1 METYKIK
8 SEISFLYYQKA
19 ILIWGA
25 RGCAFSHKIL
35 QDLWFPFA
43 LIYPSLAD
51 SNWKKH
57 TVAWTVSLFPVTG
70 NLEEGSCS
78 LIWYHHHL
86 WDWLSWLFFLHGCKI
101 AAATPAITS
110 CVQSQ
115 MKWKGQVPVPFYQEG
130 RSFPRISQDTCWDFI
145 GQRTVPEATQA
156 VRETGKVLLLGTLMP
171 QTKLGICE
179 WGRLKQISG
188 VDIES
193 AHSVLW

>member
-1 METYKIK
+1 MLFPTRFCKICD
-8 SEISFLYYQKA
+8 FPLHLYTLVWQIVTEKN
-19 ILIWGA
+19 IQWLE
-25 RGCAFSHKIL
+25 
-35 QDLWFPFA
+35 Q
-43 LIYPSLAD
+43 
-51 SNWKKH
+51 
-57 TVAWTVSLFPVTG
+57 TVLLFPVTG
-70 NLEEGSCS
+70 NLEEGSYS
-78 LIWYHHHL
+78 LIWHHHHL

-171 QTKLGICE
+171 QTKLEICE